1 MAQQAQEQFQQKHQG
16 LASRTP
22 REEANLRPIQG
33 HGLAAGAK
41 RSNNGAEN
49 VDFKNAQAFQP
60 HSGHG
65 QGLGMM
71 VGQTAQTSSQP
82 HLQQYNL
89 INTIQQQITHN
100 NFVIQP

>member
-1 MAQQAQEQFQQKHQG
+1 MV
-16 LASRTP
+16 
-22 REEANLRPIQG
+22 
-33 HGLAAGAK
+33 GAK
-41 RSNNGAEN
+41 RLGNGAED
-49 VDFKNAQAFQP
+49 VDFKNAQTFQQP
-60 HSGHG
+60 SAHG

>member
-1 MAQQAQEQFQQKHQG
+1 MVAGGK
-16 LASRTP
+16 
-22 REEANLRPIQG
+22 RP
-33 HGLAAGAK
+33 
-41 RSNNGAEN
+41 SNGTEN
-49 VDFKNAQAFQP
+49 VDFKNVQAFQP

-71 VGQTAQTSSQP
+71 VGQTPQTSSQP

-100 NFVIQP
+100 NFVI